1 MSAAPDPDTAGEGT
15 ATMNKTDRAAAA
27 LLEMIRSGRFSVGD
41 RLPTEPELVD
51 ELGVSRSAV
60 REAVQSLSFAGVL
73 RVRQG
78 GGTFV
83 TDLEPARLLRSA
95 TLALDLSGPATLAE
109 LYAVRRILEPAAAA
123 EAATRCTDD
132 DLDEIA
138 AHLDA
143 MRDEADPEEF
153 VRHDRAFHDRIAA
166 VTGNGTLR
174 ALLGTLRSQSAL
186 GHVRRARTEEKAG
199 AESIVEH
206 EAILAALAARDPEL
220 ARAATVVHLAQ
231 GQRWLATVADEP
243 APVESG
249 TGDD

>member
-1 MSAAPDPDTAGEGT
+1 
-15 ATMNKTDRAAAA
+15 MNKTDRAAAA

-41 RLPTEPELVD
+41 RLPTENELVD

-73 RVRQG
+73 RVKQG

-109 LYAVRRILEPAAAA
+109 LHAVRRILEPAATAL
-123 EAATRCTDD
+123 AATMITDE
-132 DLDEIA
+132 DLARIR

-143 MRDEADPEEF
+143 MIGAGEPEEF
-153 VRHDRAFHDRIAA
+153 VLHDIAFHDRIAS
-166 VTGNGTLR
+166 VTANQTLR
-174 ALLGTLRSQSAL
+174 ALLGALRSRAAL
-186 GHVRRARTEEKAG
+186 GYVRRARTEKSAG

-206 EAILAALAARDPEL
+206 EAILSALVARDPEL
-220 ARAATVVHLAQ
+220 AHAATVVHLAQ
-231 GQRWLATVADEP
+231 GQRWLDSAAAQDVDATAE
-243 APVESG
+243 
-249 TGDD
+249 